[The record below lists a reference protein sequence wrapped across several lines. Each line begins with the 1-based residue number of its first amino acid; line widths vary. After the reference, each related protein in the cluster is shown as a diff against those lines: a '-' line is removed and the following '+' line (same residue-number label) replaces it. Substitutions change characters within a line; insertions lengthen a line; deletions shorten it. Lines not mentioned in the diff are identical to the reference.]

1 MTGPTAAPDVAAVT
15 AYAPWRHPAPCGID
29 LSGSEGPSDAVFLA
43 RALAAAAD
51 AGKRYPDGRGLT
63 KSIAERLGVEPARIL
78 VTAGADDALERI
90 CRAVLAP
97 NREAIITCPT
107 FEMLPRYVT
116 LTGATPITV
125 PWHSDASLADAIIAA
140 ATPRTALIAIV
151 TPNNPTGL
159 ALSIDEIRRIH
170 DGVPDAV
177 LLLDL
182 VYSEFA
188 DTDITT
194 EALQLPRVVIA
205 RTFSKA
211 WGLPGLR
218 TGYAAGPANVI
229 DWMRAAGSPYPV
241 AATSL
246 AVVAVALAERS
257 TDVAAYIA
265 NVRSMRTRL
274 TAVLNS
280 CGLAPDPSQANFV
293 CVTTPRAAWLR
304 DALAGLGIA
313 VRLLSDHGCDRVR
326 ITCPTDAATF
336 ERVETALRIALQPE
350 GILFDLDGVLADVS
364 RSYRVTIRETA
375 ARFGVSLTADAVRS
389 RKAAGNA
396 NDDWALTTELI
407 QDAGKGATLA
417 EVTAVFEQIYQGD
430 AATPGLRETET
441 LTTTRAW
448 LAGLA
453 GRMPLA
459 IVTGRP
465 RADAERFLV
474 ANGIRNLF
482 AAVIVQ
488 EDGPLKPDP
497 FPVRAAMRA
506 LGISRAWMIGDTPDD
521 VRAARAASVLPLG
534 IIAPEDSATVMGRAL
549 FAAGAAR
556 IYHTI
561 EELTAC
567 LP

>member
-15 AYAPWRHPAPCGID
+15 PYGPWRHPAPCDID
-29 LSGSEGPSDAVFLA
+29 LSGSEGPADAVFLA
-43 RALAAAAD
+43 RTLAAAAD
-51 AGKRYPDGRGLT
+51 TGTRYPDGRGLT
-63 KSIAERLGVEPARIL
+63 QSIADRLGVETARIL
-78 VTAGADDALERI
+78 VTAGADDALERA

-97 NREAIITCPT
+97 NREAIITAPT
-107 FEMLPRYVT
+107 FEMLPRYVA
-116 LTGATPITV
+116 LTGARPVTV
-125 PWHSDASLADAIIAA
+125 AWHVTNNLADAIIAA

-159 ALSIDEIRRIH
+159 TLSMDEIRRIH
-170 DGVPDAV
+170 DGIPNAV

-182 VYSEFA
+182 VYIEFA
-188 DTDITT
+188 DIDITT
-194 EALQLPRVVIA
+194 AALQLPRVVIA

-218 TGYAAGPANVI
+218 TGYAAGSAEI
-229 DWMRAAGSPYPV
+229 IGWMRAAGSPYPV

-246 AVVAVALAERS
+246 AVAGAALAERD
-257 TDVAAYIA
+257 TDVATYIES
-265 NVRSMRTRL
+265 VRSMRARL
-274 TAVLNS
+274 TVLLES
-280 CGLAPDPSQANFV
+280 CGLTPETSQANFV

-304 DALAGLGIA
+304 DALAGLGVA
-313 VRLLSDHGCDRVR
+313 VRLLSDDGGDRIR
-326 ITCPTDAATF
+326 ITCPSDETTF
-336 ERVETALRIALQPE
+336 ERVEMALRIALKPE

-375 ARFGVSLTADAVRS
+375 ARFGVTLTAEDVRA

-396 NDDWALTTELI
+396 NDDWALTTGLI
-407 QDAGKGATLA
+407 QDAGKNVTLA

-430 AATPGLRETET
+430 GTTPGLRVTET
-441 LTTTRAW
+441 LTTTRVW
-448 LAGLA
+448 LAELA
-453 GRMPLA
+453 QRMPLA

-465 RADAERFLV
+465 RADAERFL
-474 ANGIRNLF
+474 ATNGIRDLF

-497 FPVRAAMRA
+497 FPVRAAMSA

-521 VRAARAASVLPLG
+521 VRAARAAGVLPLG
-534 IIAPEDSATVMGRAL
+534 IIAPEDSATVMGPAL

-556 IYHTI
+556 IYHSI
-561 EELTAC
+561 EEINAC